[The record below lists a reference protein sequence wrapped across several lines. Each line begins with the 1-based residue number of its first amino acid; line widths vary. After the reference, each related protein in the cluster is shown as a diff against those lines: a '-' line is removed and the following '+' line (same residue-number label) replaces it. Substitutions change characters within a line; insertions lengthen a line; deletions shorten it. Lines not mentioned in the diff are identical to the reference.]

1 MYSWNDWK
9 TLVPL
14 ALGAVGLVGFFC
26 YEKFGATEPLIRLSV
41 FSTTTAAVSYIGT
54 VIQGMIVLC
63 LVFYLPIYYEGVKG
77 LTPSA
82 TGIAFVSCPYLLG
95 SQGTKRCP
103 FSLLLLSLSRPYRS

>member
-41 FSTTTAAVSYIGT
+41 YYHSCGFVHWHGNSRHDC
-54 VIQGMIVLC
+54 M
-63 LVFYLPIYYEGVKG
+63 VFGLLP
-77 LTPSA
+77 SD
-82 TGIAFVSCPYLLG
+82 LLRG
-95 SQGTKRCP
+95 CQRSHSFRHRHCICE
-103 FSLLLLSLSRPYRS
+103 LLLSFWISRY